1 MNDKKAISQLFR
13 LIILGV
19 LATSIG
25 ILLVV
30 ISISMKFSEVHP
42 IAQPVFYCGTVTYD
56 LNSSSS
62 NLDSTEL
69 KGFQLFEQNCKSCYS
84 YYGAPLVGP
93 GLKGIQ
99 ERRDDKWIIA
109 WVKNSKSLLAAG
121 DSYAIKLYN
130 QYNRAEMPPFEHL
143 SQTDILAIL
152 SFVKAANY

>member
-1 MNDKKAISQLFR
+1 MNDKKELSQLFR

-19 LATSIG
+19 LATGIG

-30 ISISMKFSEVHP
+30 ISISMKFSEVQP

-56 LNSSSS
+56 LNSPSS

-69 KGFQLFEQNCKSCYS
+69 KGLQLFEQNCKSCHS

-109 WVKNSKSLLAAG
+109 WQAKS
-121 DSYAIKLYN
+121 SPIVPYAY
-130 QYNRAEMPPFEHL
+130 A
-143 SQTDILAIL
+143 
-152 SFVKAANY
+152 